1 MLEAS
6 VKTMVA
12 SRLGAIEAPAGTGKT
27 EQIARIAG
35 YMPGRWLV
43 LTHTIA
49 GRDAIRRRLA
59 KLDIAASKVQVD
71 TIAAWSHRWA
81 SAYPRASGLPVAT
94 AIRVDSW
101 PAIHSAAARLV
112 ESGAVE
118 SILTASYDGVLIDE
132 YQDCSASQHALARA
146 LGSRL
151 RCYVFGDPY
160 QAIFQFSKED
170 APVDWSATALSVFPL
185 HGKLS
190 EPHRWNAAKNQALGR
205 WLLTSVRESISSG
218 VLDLRSSPS
227 TVEWVRCADGEPVSA
242 LARHCWM
249 KGQNA
254 GEVLA
259 VIDSSTRVARRAE
272 LAKRIQGTTIEP
284 VAGACEI
291 GFYSALASKEG
302 IERVRALLD
311 LAGSGYVGLNAAQKL
326 KRVDSILERPGRVSK
341 PPTEA
346 ELSLCAVAQKS
357 TWTTVLDA
365 LESIERETGVRTVR
379 PDLVGSVK
387 ATLRLVS
394 TEPLLDIEDACWK
407 IANQKRQKGRVV
419 RNRSVGS
426 TLLVKGLEFDYA
438 VITPQA
444 CATRFEWYVAL
455 TRATRRVRV
464 LAPDQVIHFN

>member
-6 VKTMVA
+6 VKAMVA

-35 YMPGRWLV
+35 YVRGRWLV

-59 KLDIAASKVQVD
+59 KLDVSASKAQVD
-71 TIAAWSHRWA
+71 TIAAWTHRWA
-81 SAYPRASGLPVAT
+81 SAYPKASGLPVAT
-94 AIRVDSW
+94 ATRADNW
-101 PAIHSAAARLV
+101 PAIHSAAARLA

-118 SILTASYDGVLIDE
+118 SILAASYDGVLIDE
-132 YQDCSASQHALARA
+132 YQDCSTSQHALARA
-146 LGSRL
+146 LSNHL

-170 APVDWSATALSVFPL
+170 TPVDWREVALSVFPL
-185 HGKLS
+185 RGELN
-190 EPHRWNAAKNQALGR
+190 EPHRWNAANNQALGR

-218 VLDLRSSPS
+218 VLDLRSSPA
-227 TVEWVRCADGEPVSA
+227 TVEWVKCTDDEPASA
-242 LARHCWM
+242 LAKHCWM

-302 IERVRALLD
+302 IERVRAVLD

-326 KRVDSILERPGRVSK
+326 KRVDSILARPGRLSK

-346 ELSLCAVAQKS
+346 ELALCGVAQQS

-365 LESIERETGVRTVR
+365 LESIEREAGVRTVR
-379 PDLVGSVK
+379 PELVSSVK
-387 ATLRLVS
+387 ATLRLAS
-394 TEPLLDIEDACWK
+394 AEPSLDIEDACWK
-407 IANQKRQKGRVV
+407 IANQKRQKGRMV

-444 CATRFEWYVAL
+444 CTTRFEWYVAL

-464 LAPDQVIHFN
+464 LAPDQVIHLD

>member
-6 VKTMVA
+6 VETMVA
-12 SRLGAIEAPAGTGKT
+12 SRVGAIEAPAGTGKT

-35 YMPGRWLV
+35 HMHGRWLV

-59 KLDIAASKVQVD
+59 KLDVAANKVQVD

-81 SAYPRASGLPVAT
+81 SAFPKASGLSVEAV
-94 AIRVDSW
+94 IRSGNW
-101 PAIHSAAARLV
+101 PAIHRAAARLV

-118 SILTASYDGVLIDE
+118 SILTASYGGVLIDE

-146 LGSRL
+146 LSSQL

-170 APVDWSATALSVFPL
+170 PPVDWRAVALSVFPL
-185 HGKLS
+185 RGELN
-190 EPHRWNAAKNQALGR
+190 EPHRWNAANNHALGR
-205 WLLTSVRESISSG
+205 WLLTSVRESLSSG
-218 VLDLRSSPS
+218 VLDLRSSPAS
-227 TVEWVRCADGEPVSA
+227 VDWVKCTGDEPASA
-242 LARHCWM
+242 LAKHCWM

-302 IERVRALLD
+302 IERVQAVLE
-311 LAGSGYVGLNAAQKL
+311 LAGSGYVGLNVAQKL
-326 KRVDSILERPGRVSK
+326 KRVDSILERPGRLSK

-346 ELSLCAVAQKS
+346 ELALCGVAQKS
-357 TWTTVLDA
+357 TWATVLDA
-365 LESIERETGVRTVR
+365 LESMERETGVRTVR
-379 PDLVGSVK
+379 PDLVSSVK

-394 TEPLLDIEDACWK
+394 AEPLLEIEDACWK

-444 CATRFEWYVAL
+444 CTTGFEWYVAL

-464 LAPDQVIHFN
+464 LAPNRVINLN